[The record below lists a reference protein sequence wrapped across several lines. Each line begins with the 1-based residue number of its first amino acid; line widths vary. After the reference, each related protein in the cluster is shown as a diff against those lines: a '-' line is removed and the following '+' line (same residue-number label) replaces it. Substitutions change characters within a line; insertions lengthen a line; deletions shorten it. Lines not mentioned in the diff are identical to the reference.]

1 MTTRQEAIDGV
12 NRLFGEIAPCGC
24 MECAPLRAAERA
36 AVKPTIHLRIRVG
49 VTADGKWSAFGR
61 SIGVTD
67 GHIYMSPTDVVGED
81 IGDHGPI
88 VAWHWV
94 RAEVPMP
101 ETEQGDVAGTV
112 EQPIGASIIAT
123 MNRLQKGSR

>member
-1 MTTRQEAIDGV
+1 MS
-12 NRLFGEIAPCGC
+12 APCSECGKAIPLALRPTLC
-24 MECAPLRAAERA
+24 GDCAPAR
-36 AVKPTIHLRIRVG
+36 PTIKLRIRVG

-61 SIGVTD
+61 SIGGTA
-67 GHIYMSPTDVVGED
+67 GHMSPTDVVGED

-112 EQPIGASIIAT
+112 EQPCAGMPSD
-123 MNRLQKGSR
+123 QKGAK

>member
-1 MTTRQEAIDGV
+1 MSETSSGGGCG
-12 NRLFGEIAPCGC
+12 GEIAPCGC
-24 MECAPLRAAERA
+24 MECAPLRVAERA
-36 AVKPTIHLRIRVG
+36 AAKPTIPLRIRVG

-61 SIGVTD
+61 SIGGTA
-67 GHIYMSPTDVVGED
+67 GHMSPTDVVGED

-112 EQPIGASIIAT
+112 EQPCAGMPSD
-123 MNRLQKGSR
+123 QKGSR